1 MYWYVTLKPK
11 TSSLRWSIDFLSP
24 INAQAKFFV
33 MVRAPWSSTAFS
45 NHFVGGYIY
54 IESLKFALGVYTR
67 YACIGNVSFCVRWSR
82 PGVVSLFVK
91 ISARNYNLKAWMS
104 HPPPTFI
111 RKFALYISRPFLHA
125 HHCVNSVII
134 NFTLNLTQGVF
145 IDRIYRINNHT
156 ETWNFNASTLVTSAS
171 PKITTKMGNSTT
183 KRHFF

>member
-1 MYWYVTLKPK
+1 MYWYVTLKSK
-11 TSSLRWSIDFLSP
+11 TSSLRWYIDFFSP

-45 NHFVGGYIY
+45 NHFVGVYIY
-54 IESLKFALGVYTR
+54 IESLKFALGVHTR

-91 ISARNYNLKAWMS
+91 SAHVITTKKRKWAN
-104 HPPPTFI
+104 PPTFTP
-111 RKFALYISRPFLHA
+111 KFALYISRPFLHA
-125 HHCVNSVII
+125 HHCVNSVNI

-171 PKITTKMGNSTT
+171 HKITTKMGNSTT